1 MPATVALQDIV
12 ADPDPVILGGV
23 MVPQVRP
30 GGTVSVRPTT
40 PAKWLMELIVI
51 VDVTDDP
58 ALIGEGDDAAIPKS
72 WTWKIGVA
80 VWTSE
85 PLVPVIVSV

>member
-1 MPATVALQDIV
+1 
-12 ADPDPVILGGV
+12 
-23 MVPQVRP
+23 
-30 GGTVSVRPTT
+30 
-40 PAKWLMELIVI
+40 MELMVM
-51 VDVTDDP
+51 VDVTEDP
-58 ALIGEGDDAAIPKS
+58 ALTGTGGDAAIPKS